1 MNRRYQMN
9 FEVGVPVARAWEAFT
24 DPDELSRLLAPPPEG
39 AVEQIPYTQ
48 KVLEV
53 DPMRLLRWSQEA
65 DHLADRAE
73 FTVVFEATT
82 DGTQLTITR
91 DSFGEGEE
99 AEVFSV
105 SNGLGWEHGFRD
117 LVLYLETGQIVKR
130 HYFGASKSCTG
141 MLYAERDWGVEVLRV
156 NAGSFAEQVGL
167 ARGDRLVRFG
177 DVPIYVREDIWL
189 LLAEHGPGVRFDVEF
204 IRNGEQRSG
213 VGELSDL
220 SFREIGE

>member
-24 DPDELSRLLAPPPEG
+24 DPDELSRLLAPPPPEG
-39 AVEQIPYTQ
+39 AAEQSPYTQ

-82 DGTQLTITR
+82 DGTRLTITR
-91 DSFGEGEE
+91 DSFGEGEA

-117 LVLYLETGQIVKR
+117 LSPLSRDRPDRQAPLLWSVEELYRDALR
-130 HYFGASKSCTG
+130 GAG
-141 MLYAERDWGVEVLRV
+141 LGRR
-156 NAGSFAEQVGL
+156 GL
-167 ARGDRLVRFG
+167 AGER
-177 DVPIYVREDIWL
+177 REL
-189 LLAEHGPGVRFDVEF
+189 R
-204 IRNGEQRSG
+204 
-213 VGELSDL
+213 
-220 SFREIGE
+220 

>member
-39 AVEQIPYTQ
+39 AAEQSPYTQ

-82 DGTQLTITR
+82 DGTRLTITR
-91 DSFGEGEE
+91 DSFGEGEA

-117 LVLYLETGQIVKR
+117 LSPLSRPARSSSATTLER
-130 HYFGASKSCTG
+130 
-141 MLYAERDWGVEVLRV
+141 RRV
-156 NAGSFAEQVGL
+156 
-167 ARGDRLVRFG
+167 
-177 DVPIYVREDIWL
+177 VP
-189 LLAEHGPGVRFDVEF
+189 GCST
-204 IRNGEQRSG
+204 RSG
-213 VGELSDL
+213 TGAPRSC
-220 SFREIGE
+220 G